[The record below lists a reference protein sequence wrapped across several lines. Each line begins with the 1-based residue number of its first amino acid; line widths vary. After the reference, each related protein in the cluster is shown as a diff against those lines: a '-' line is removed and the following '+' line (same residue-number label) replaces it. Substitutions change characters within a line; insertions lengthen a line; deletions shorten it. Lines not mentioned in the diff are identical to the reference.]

1 MRRPCICFLSSIK
14 LIKKQSFLNKW
25 LLYMISPIIKS
36 LQMSHNINTKRS
48 VYSMNLVYTSRWY
61 IYLNECLHWPY
72 PHSSQHI
79 EMKHYQSPEKA
90 SEGIAERI
98 KNKERSKKFHLVV
111 VPPDDDVTSIALLT
125 CKARWGPKKQFFLQ
139 KQLFLTKKKI
149 VWLDVD
155 RVISQQ
161 QCLSQIQ
168 SLVNNQFLN
177 HSNGLDSIIAY

>member
-1 MRRPCICFLSSIK
+1 
-14 LIKKQSFLNKW
+14 
-25 LLYMISPIIKS
+25 
-36 LQMSHNINTKRS
+36 
-48 VYSMNLVYTSRWY
+48 MNLVYTSRWY

-125 CKARWGPKKQFFLQ
+125 CKARWGPKKQFFVETTFSHKKEDCLVRCRQ
-139 KQLFLTKKKI
+139 SNFIAVVPISNPKPCKQPVSKP
-149 VWLDVD
+149 
-155 RVISQQ
+155 
-161 QCLSQIQ
+161 
-168 SLVNNQFLN
+168 
-177 HSNGLDSIIAY
+177 